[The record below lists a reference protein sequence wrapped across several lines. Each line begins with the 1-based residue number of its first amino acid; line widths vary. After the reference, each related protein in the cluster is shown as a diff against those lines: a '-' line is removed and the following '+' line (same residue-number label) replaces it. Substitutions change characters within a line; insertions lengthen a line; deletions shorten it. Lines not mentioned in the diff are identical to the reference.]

1 MVDYR
6 PNSRI
11 DATTATYGSQTA
23 TIDQGLRSH
32 MLRVYNYMSGGLF
45 MTALVAFAFMNLI
58 ANEAGNGLNEFGM
71 TLFATPL
78 KYVIMFAPFAVV
90 MFLSFGINKLSAAAA
105 QFTFWAYAALMGVSL
120 STLGLVFAGE
130 TIASAFLITAVTFG
144 AMSLWGY
151 TTKRDLTGLGS
162 FAMMAVIGIII
173 ASIVN
178 IFLQSSMMQFI
189 ISCISVIAFT
199 LLTAYD
205 TQKIR
210 DTYYEVSGHG
220 EMMGKAAIMGALA
233 LYLDFIN
240 IFLSLLQLMRGEE

>member
-6 PNSRI
+6 TH
-11 DATTATYGSQTA
+11 TTAASSQA
-23 TIDQGLRSH
+23 VNVDQGLRSH
-32 MLRVYNYMSGGLF
+32 MLRVYNYMSGGLLL
-45 MTALVAFAFMNLI
+45 TAIVAFAFMNLI
-58 ANEAGNGLNEFGM
+58 VNDAGTGLNEFGQ

-78 KYVIMFAPFAVV
+78 KYVVMFAPLAMVF
-90 MFLSFGINKLSAAAA
+90 FLSFRIEKMSAKAA
-105 QFTFWAYAALMGVSL
+105 QLSFWVYATLMGVSF
-120 STLGLVFAGE
+120 STLGLIYAGD
-130 TIASAFLITAVTFG
+130 TIASAFLVTAVTFG

-151 TTKRDLTGLGS
+151 TTKRDLTAMGS
-162 FAMMAVIGIII
+162 FAMMAVMGIII

-178 IFLQSSMMQFI
+178 IFIGSSMMQFI

-210 DTYYEVSGHG
+210 DMYFHVAHDTELV
-220 EMMGKAAIMGALA
+220 GKSAVMGALA

-240 IFLSLLQLMRGEE
+240 IFLSLLQLLGNRD

>member
-6 PNSRI
+6 PQS
-11 DATTATYGSQTA
+11 ATMNPSAA
-23 TIDQGLRSH
+23 HVDQGLRSH
-32 MLRVYNYMSGGLF
+32 MLRVYNYMSGGLV

-58 ANEAGNGLNEFGM
+58 VNESGTGLNDFGM

-78 KYVIMFAPFAVV
+78 KFVVLFAPLAMVFF
-90 MFLSFGINKLSAAAA
+90 MSFRMHKISSQAL
-105 QFTFWAYAALMGVSL
+105 QFCFWIYAALMGVSL
-120 STLGLVFAGE
+120 STIGLIYAGE
-130 TIASAFLITAVTFG
+130 TIASAFLVTAVTFG

-151 TTKRDLTGLGS
+151 TTKRDLTGIGH
-162 FAMMAVIGIII
+162 FAMMAVIGLVI

-178 IFLQSSMMQFI
+178 IFMQSSMMQFI

-210 DTYYEVSGHG
+210 DIYFQVSHDG
-220 EMMGKAAIMGALA
+220 EMLGKSAVMGALA

-240 IFLSLLQLMRGEE
+240 IFLSLLHLMGGERD

>member
-6 PNSRI
+6 PN
-11 DATTATYGSQTA
+11 ATTRTLGQTEV

-32 MLRVYNYMSGGLF
+32 MIRVYNYMSGGLF
-45 MTALVAFAFMNLI
+45 ITASVAFAFMNLI
-58 ANEAGNGLNEFGM
+58 ANESATGLNDFGM

-78 KYVIMFAPFAVV
+78 RYVIMFAPLAMVFFLGFRIQKLSTSAAQ
-90 MFLSFGINKLSAAAA
+90 LSFWVFA
-105 QFTFWAYAALMGVSL
+105 TLMGISL
-120 STLGLVFAGE
+120 STIGLIFSHNS
-130 TIASAFLITAVTFG
+130 IASAFLVTAVTFG
-144 AMSLWGY
+144 SMSLWGY
-151 TTKRDLTGLGS
+151 TTKRDLTGIGS
-162 FAMMAVIGIII
+162 FAMMAVFGLMI

-178 IFLQSSMMQFI
+178 IFLGSSMMQFI

-210 DTYYEVSGHG
+210 DTYFEVSYNG
-220 EMMGKAAIMGALA
+220 ELAGKAAIMGALE

-240 IFLSLLQLMRGEE
+240 IFMSILQLMNERK